1 MNTDTNYTT
10 IDAMIARYLA
20 DHNDAEAIEAL
31 QREAEASAE
40 SREYIRRQ
48 LEVWFSAGVAAGE
61 PVFDSTAAYK
71 RFSQRVASAAPAVG
85 KESGRGKRRRLMRRL
100 GVAAAVALMAFLP
113 WAGYRLAA
121 DRLSANYS
129 DITIATP
136 QGSTT
141 EMRLPDGTRVWLNA
155 GSHITYSQ
163 AFGIKNRELH
173 LVGEACFDV
182 THNERM
188 PFVVNSRA
196 AHLKVLGT
204 KFNYRDYPG
213 DKDMSVDL
221 IRGSVSLTGNKTGR
235 NVRLAPSERVT
246 LNKATGRMTRQT
258 IDASQSATWTRGDQF
273 FDEVDIDRIAAT
285 LERAYGVRISVDKS
299 LRGSRFYCAFNT
311 NDYSLEEVLAV
322 LGKTQH
328 VKYRKTPNGCHL
340 Y

>member
-1 MNTDTNYTT
+1 MKQMNNDHSTPDV
-10 IDAMIARYLA
+10 DAMIARYLA
-20 DHNDAEAIEAL
+20 DNGDAEAADALRHAAKASDEA
-31 QREAEASAE
+31 RT
-40 SREYIRRQ
+40 YIRQQ
-48 LEVWFSAGVAAGE
+48 LDIWF
-61 PVFDSTAAYK
+61 
-71 RFSQRVASAAPAVG
+71 ASAACSTGQQFDSDAAYRRFAERTRRATA
-85 KESGRGKRRRLMRRL
+85 KGRWRRTLRRVA
-100 GVAAAVALMAFLP
+100 VAAAVAAVAVALP
-113 WAGYRLAA
+113 WTGYRMAA
-121 DRLSANYS
+121 SRIGGSYA
-129 DITIATP
+129 DISIATP
-136 QGSTT
+136 KGSTT

-155 GSHITYSQ
+155 GSHISYSQ
-163 AFGIKNRELH
+163 GFGVADRNVRLT
-173 LVGEACFDV
+173 GEACFDV
-182 THNERM
+182 AHNADM
-188 PFVVNSRA
+188 PFVVQSNTAR
-196 AHLKVLGT
+196 LQVLGT

-328 VKYRKTPNGCHL
+328 VKYRKTPNGYHL